1 MKGSNQFETV
11 GNEVEFFLL
20 CKNECQYKKRKI
32 FGWKFVHWDYLESD
46 YYQSNQTLEYMLA
59 IILFDCR
66 DWPYVRDFFFCF
78 YLDT

>member
-46 YYQSNQTLEYMLA
+46 YYLLST
-59 IILFDCR
+59 IKLFV
-66 DWPYVRDFFFCF
+66 YVHMNTQND
-78 YLDT
+78 